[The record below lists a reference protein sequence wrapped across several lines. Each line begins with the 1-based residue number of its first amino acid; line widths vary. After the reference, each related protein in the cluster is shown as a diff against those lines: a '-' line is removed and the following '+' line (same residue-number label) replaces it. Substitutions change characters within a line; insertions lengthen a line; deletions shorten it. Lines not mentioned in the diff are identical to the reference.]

1 MSDEHKHECGCGHH
15 HEHEDGHECCCGG
28 HEHHEHECGC
38 GHEHEDGHECCCG
51 GHEHEHEHE
60 CGCGC
65 GHEHREVPAF
75 TVKTSGTS
83 FHGFETDGNVTLDDN
98 ADTSSYL
105 TKAFESL
112 HVSGMHRDK
121 KMFREMVDAAL
132 DSVNVKEEK
141 DRKVLINQVNFLLYT
156 LACTDCDL
164 DEVTPVAADLP
175 GQLLVLAFNNLF
187 MYHMQNNIDMEDD
200 KRYEWHN
207 VLYRLYFMAY
217 RVTYNPEI
225 GQFLL
230 MQHFALAELL
240 FHGGV
245 FDGAYEALT
254 SAIALGEEVI
264 TRCAPGNEIFTVMG
278 LSHFYLA
285 VVLANT
291 SGDKS
296 EMKRHC
302 EATLKFFEVADQ
314 LQDPNLMAVIDEC
327 RKIIA
332 DEN

>member
-1 MSDEHKHECGCGHH
+1 MKK
-15 HEHEDGHECCCGG
+15 
-28 HEHHEHECGC
+28 
-38 GHEHEDGHECCCG
+38 
-51 GHEHEHEHE
+51 
-60 CGCGC
+60 
-65 GHEHREVPAF
+65 RNP
-75 TVKTSGTS
+75 
-83 FHGFETDGNVTLDDN
+83 
-98 ADTSSYL
+98 
-105 TKAFESL
+105 
-112 HVSGMHRDK
+112 VSAILIAL
-121 KMFREMVDAAL
+121 AAL
-132 DSVNVKEEK
+132 LV
-141 DRKVLINQVNFLLYT
+141 FT
-156 LACTDCDL
+156 GCTD
-164 DEVTPVAADLP
+164 
-175 GQLLVLAFNNLF
+175 
-187 MYHMQNNIDMEDD
+187 
-200 KRYEWHN
+200 
-207 VLYRLYFMAY
+207 
-217 RVTYNPEI
+217 PEI

-291 SGDKS
+291 SGDRS